1 MGKWGTV
8 RVLNVLVAEV
18 KDAVQNDGRFS
29 SVSDFATHALRKE
42 LERMEDVDHA

>member
-8 RVLNVLVAEV
+8 RVLSVLIGEV

-29 SVSDFATHALRKE
+29 GVSDFATHALRKE
-42 LERMEDVDHA
+42 LERMENDDHA